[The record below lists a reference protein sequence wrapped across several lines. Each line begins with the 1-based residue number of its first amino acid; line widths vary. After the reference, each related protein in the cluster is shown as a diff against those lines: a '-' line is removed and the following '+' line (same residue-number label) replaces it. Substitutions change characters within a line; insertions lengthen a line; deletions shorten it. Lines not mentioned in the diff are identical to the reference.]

1 MGSIFKKEL
10 NQFFSNLTGYI
21 AIILFLLIN
30 AVFLFIL
37 QDSSI
42 FEFGYA
48 SLDKFFELAP
58 WILMFLVPAITMRS
72 LSDEFRAGT
81 FEILKTKPLS
91 AWQIVLGKYYSIL
104 VVLLLAILPTI
115 IYIVTIKAL
124 SNGGRI
130 EWDELLTFNSL
141 IFTFVAFVVI
151 MVIGFFIG
159 KRKKAQTGL
168 LISCVLLLVLI
179 IIRILSVI
187 YGNIDTGGILGSYI
201 GLFLLAA
208 VFAAIGLCCSGFTNN
223 AVVAFLISA
232 FGCLILYF
240 GFNALSKLPFFANG
254 LDYYIEMLGIDFH
267 YRSISRGVLDSR
279 DLVYFL
285 SVIFIFLLATVK
297 NLHKK

>member
-1 MGSIFKKEL
+1 MWSICKKEL

-21 AIILFLLIN
+21 AIIIFLLIN

-37 QDSSI
+37 NESSI

-58 WILMFLVPAITMRS
+58 WIFMFLVPAITMRS
-72 LSDEFRAGT
+72 LADEFKAGT

-91 AWQIVLGKYYSIL
+91 SWQIILGKYFSIL
-104 VVLLLAILPTI
+104 IVLLLVILPTI

-124 SNGGRI
+124 SAQGG
-130 EWDELLTFNSL
+130 
-141 IFTFVAFVVI
+141 
-151 MVIGFFIG
+151 
-159 KRKKAQTGL
+159 
-168 LISCVLLLVLI
+168 
-179 IIRILSVI
+179 
-187 YGNIDTGGILGSYI
+187 IDSGGILGSYI

-223 AVVAFLISA
+223 AVVAFLIST
-232 FGCLILYF
+232 FSCLILYF

-254 LDYYIEMLGIDFH
+254 FDYYIEMLGIDFH

-279 DLVYFL
+279 DLIYFI
-285 SVIFIFLLATVK
+285 SIIFLFLLITVK
-297 NLHKK
+297 NMYKK